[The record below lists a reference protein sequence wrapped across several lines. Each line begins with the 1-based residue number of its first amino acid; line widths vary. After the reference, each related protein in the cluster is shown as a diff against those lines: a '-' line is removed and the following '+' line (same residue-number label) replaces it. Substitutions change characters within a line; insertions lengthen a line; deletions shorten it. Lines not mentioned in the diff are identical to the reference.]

1 MTLECNSSSFK
12 SCIFNSAM
20 MSIGREIAWE
30 LHAYITEHG
39 LDGAGWFIKA
49 PIPLCRSRHDLAI
62 FSGRAGSG
70 KNLADLEQIRCSNAL
85 RTLYLRLARVR
96 YALNT
101 IIGIMS
107 MTSGAQVTLQND
119 ITTLFARC
127 CRCDPISI
135 RPNHAVPPFS
145 DMKCRASKFL
155 YICIRSRT
163 AQE

>member
-1 MTLECNSSSFK
+1 MKLSY
-12 SCIFNSAM
+12 
-20 MSIGREIAWE
+20 
-30 LHAYITEHG
+30 LP
-39 LDGAGWFIKA
+39 KA

-96 YALNT
+96 YTLNT

-127 CRCDPISI
+127 CRCDPIYVRSI
-135 RPNHAVPPFS
+135 RPNHAVPPVLGYEVPGEQIPIY
-145 DMKCRASKFL
+145 L
-155 YICIRSRT
+155 YPIANSARI
-163 AQE
+163 A

>member
-1 MTLECNSSSFK
+1 MTIKRLCARRATFRARSPK
-12 SCIFNSAM
+12 S
-20 MSIGREIAWE
+20 
-30 LHAYITEHG
+30 
-39 LDGAGWFIKA
+39 
-49 PIPLCRSRHDLAI
+49 IPLCRSRHDLAI

-127 CRCDPISI
+127 CRCDPIYVRSI
-135 RPNHAVPPFS
+135 RLNHAVPPFS